1 MELRFTFKRKQVFP
15 GTIVL
20 IELLLQHSLDLPR
33 QRGVPMSQPIL
44 VEYFQEIPDRK
55 EGENARRWAQRFQA
69 GLDQFKQAVK
79 ARYNEGT
86 LERLLSS
93 PSAQVRQAAALG
105 LGMIGTWQANESLA
119 AMLRDDHPLVRQVAS
134 DSLWS
139 LWFRA
144 STPENNKELQRLMRL
159 KPEEVGFEPV
169 LRGYLA
175 LIEQAPKFAEA
186 YNQRAILYFRM
197 GDMPAAIADCT
208 MALRLNPHHFG
219 AASGLAQC
227 YMKQKKLR
235 AALRSYRRAH
245 RINPSLDGV
254 EQVIHSL
261 ERMLGEERK

>member
-1 MELRFTFKRKQVFP
+1 
-15 GTIVL
+15 
-20 IELLLQHSLDLPR
+20 
-33 QRGVPMSQPIL
+33 MSQPVLIQF
-44 VEYFQEIPDRK
+44 FQEIPDRQ

-69 GLDQFKQAVK
+69 GLEKFKVAVK
-79 ARYNEGT
+79 ERYSGGT

-93 PSAQVRQAAALG
+93 PSAQVRQAATLA
-105 LGMIGTWQANESLA
+105 LGMIGAWEANKPLA
-119 AMLRDDHPLVRQVAS
+119 EMLRDEHPLVRQVAG

-144 STPENNKELQRLMRL
+144 STPENNRELQRLMRL
-159 KPEEVGFEPV
+159 KPEEIGAEPI

-175 LIEQAPKFAEA
+175 LIEKAPTFAEA
-186 YNQRAILYFRM
+186 YNQRAILYFRL
-197 GDMPAAIADCT
+197 GDMAAAIADCT
-208 MALRLNPHHFG
+208 MALKHNPFHFG
-219 AASGLAQC
+219 AASGMAQC